1 MALTS
6 AFPHIWGGESLSDP
20 ILPTNVNSTGA
31 RTDSLAHIRQ
41 ALGTAADQGC
51 RSHAQHGP
59 LANGLER
66 AQQLIPTGV
75 WGACSIPTWPSCL
88 SWTPRPWVGL
98 PRSCTPSCSCLGR
111 SPPLP
116 CRPGISRSTSDP
128 ALTTCLTPGC
138 LSHPQSTYKQVSARP
153 PAP

>member
-6 AFPHIWGGESLSDP
+6 AFPHIWGGGKSLSDP

-75 WGACSIPTWPSCL
+75 WGDLLHPHLALMPLLNSQLP
-88 SWTPRPWVGL
+88 PRVSL
-98 PRSCTPSCSCLGR
+98 
-111 SPPLP
+111 
-116 CRPGISRSTSDP
+116 DP
-128 ALTTCLTPGC
+128 ALQAAPALAEALRYPAG
-138 LSHPQSTYKQVSARP
+138 LESA
-153 PAP
+153 APLLIQH